1 MVSRTRSFRF
11 AGTGLEILEQGADQR
26 WEEEGGRRGEYLDL
40 DLRLNIVLL
49 QQAWHAVSVLDPRL
63 DHPMRRYMERLA
75 SRGDWPTSVRL
86 RQALAGRATPHEAG
100 RLILNPARFSAS
112 LRWRHRCPHPAGMV
126 AIHPWP
132 KATSSAS
139 FLTAA

>member
-63 DHPMRRYMERLA
+63 DHPMPRYMERLA

-86 RQALAGRATPHEAG
+86 RQALLEELHHTK
-100 RLILNPARFSAS
+100 RLA
-112 LRWRHRCPHPAGMV
+112 
-126 AIHPWP
+126 
-132 KATSSAS
+132 
-139 FLTAA
+139 